1 MKRLIV
7 KACGNSPLEDIRA
20 SIEARLSYAQL
31 QESLESFRILI
42 FQIPDENIDQVKND
56 VHGCGHTCFWDTI
69 IKLDPI
75 EEESNS
81 IQVDNAVLDPFDNT
95 KFAVST
101 YTATQY
107 VRVTQVNGQ
116 NLYEF
121 SPNGSAPWYRSPNV
135 ITGFPNGWTIKFD
148 VTDSSMSSFPL
159 KFSET
164 QDGTHKGGTLYTQ
177 GVTYGTN
184 SVDIVFSG
192 ASADKLF
199 FYTPSSP
206 GLGRYTTS
214 PDRYM
219 TISPSYNTWHLNR
232 ISKKGRGSALTIGGG
247 TFSWDGGDGDGIDIY
262 VIDSGVRGASR
273 PTGAGAA
280 LHPELFHPD
289 NRADLD
295 GASEQGDYRVYS
307 LSHYGAS
314 AFTPIINE
322 DTNGHG
328 TACAILAAGYRY

>member
-1 MKRLIV
+1 MLTNIMEKRKKCLDL
-7 KACGNSPLEDIRA
+7 N
-20 SIEARLSYAQL
+20 
-31 QESLESFRILI
+31 ESFRILI

-219 TISPSYNTWHLNR
+219 TFPRLI
-232 ISKKGRGSALTIGGG
+232 IRGI
-247 TFSWDGGDGDGIDIY
+247 
-262 VIDSGVRGASR
+262 
-273 PTGAGAA
+273 
-280 LHPELFHPD
+280 
-289 NRADLD
+289 
-295 GASEQGDYRVYS
+295 
-307 LSHYGAS
+307 
-314 AFTPIINE
+314 
-322 DTNGHG
+322 
-328 TACAILAAGYRY
+328 

>member
-232 ISKKGRGSALTIGGG
+232 ISKNGRGSALTIGGG
-247 TFSWDGGDGDGIDIY
+247 TFSWEGADGDGIDIY
-262 VIDSGVRGASR
+262 VIDS
-273 PTGAGAA
+273 
-280 LHPELFHPD
+280 
-289 NRADLD
+289 
-295 GASEQGDYRVYS
+295 
-307 LSHYGAS
+307 
-314 AFTPIINE
+314 
-322 DTNGHG
+322 
-328 TACAILAAGYRY
+328 